1 MKVYKTIINYELF
14 CLTERKID
22 KDEIERIKH
31 NIEINLNM
39 YNRLNSNGKLT
50 VVHKEIEV

>member
-1 MKVYKTIINYELF
+1 MKVYKTTIRYELF

-22 KDEIERIKH
+22 KEEIERIKH

-39 YNRLNSNGKLT
+39 YNRLNSNGKLE
-50 VVHKEIEV
+50 VVSKEIEV